1 MFSCWEF
8 RDLSYVAICL
18 LARVSFAYACS
29 HVINSKF
36 IFNMEEAKRLHDL
49 IRKEL
54 RGCTYPR
61 ASILEPLYAEVVE
74 LVGEEGAPTW
84 AVLRSSSLLESLVEM
99 AGV

>member
-1 MFSCWEF
+1 M
-8 RDLSYVAICL
+8 
-18 LARVSFAYACS
+18 
-29 HVINSKF
+29 
-36 IFNMEEAKRLHDL
+36 

-84 AVLRSSSLLESLVEM
+84 AVLCSSGLLESLVEM